1 MKQYINRKSIG
12 MFCMVFFCLAVLV
25 GSIVT
30 TSYFRSKA
38 KETSDY
44 VAVLEDNT
52 NSVFN
57 HVSQPISSVIGWE
70 PMWVPALWQWH
81 SLPRKTYK
89 ENSRDIGRCP
99 G

>member
-1 MKQYINRKSIG
+1 

-57 HVSQPISSVIGWE
+57 HVSQPISSVI
-70 PMWVPALWQWH
+70 
-81 SLPRKTYK
+81 SSC
-89 ENSRDIGRCP
+89 NSIFSAAWYEHYQNIAGIYLEEFDVLK
-99 G
+99 